1 MEPVARYEYLC
12 KDCGSTFELQR
23 SMTDAE
29 GDVRC
34 PAGHDQVRRRFS
46 VVAVSSSSASSG
58 SRTPDAP
65 APTMGSGGGCCGG
78 GCGCR

>member
-1 MEPVARYEYLC
+1 MARYEYLC

-34 PAGHDQVRRRFS
+34 PAGHDQVRRRFT
-46 VVAVSSSSASSG
+46 VHAVAGGGSSPSM
-58 SRTPDAP
+58 PAP
-65 APTMGSGGGCCGG
+65 APGPSMGGGGCCGG

>member
-1 MEPVARYEYLC
+1 MARYEYLC

-34 PAGHDQVRRRFS
+34 PAGHDQVRRRFT
-46 VVAVSSSSASSG
+46 VHAVAGGGSA
-58 SRTPDAP
+58 PMPAP
-65 APTMGSGGGCCGG
+65 APGPSMGGGCCGG

>member
-1 MEPVARYEYLC
+1 MPRYEYLC
-12 KDCGSTFELQR
+12 RDCGSTFEQQR
-23 SMTDAE
+23 AMTEAE

-34 PAGHDQVRRRFS
+34 PEGHDPVRRRFTVHALS
-46 VVAVSSSSASSG
+46 MSG
-58 SRTPDAP
+58 PGSLGSDAP